1 MDAETFLQD
10 WLVAAKYIQLASA
23 TSNLL
28 LRFYKKNAY
37 SHSWQ
42 GQMEVKPLFRACCW
56 VHVCSGDKTCI
67 LEDH

>member
-28 LRFYKKNAY
+28 LCL
-37 SHSWQ
+37 SWQ
-42 GQMEVKPLFRACCW
+42 GQMEVKPLFWACCW
-56 VHVCSGDKTCI
+56 VHVCSGDKTSI